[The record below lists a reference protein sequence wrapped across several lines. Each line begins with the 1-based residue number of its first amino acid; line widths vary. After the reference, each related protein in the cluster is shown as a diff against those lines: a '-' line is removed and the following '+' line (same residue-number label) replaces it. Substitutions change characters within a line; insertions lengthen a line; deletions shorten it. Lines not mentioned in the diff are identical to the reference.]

1 MVSQSKANQKVRRCA
16 RGCKD
21 PKDSSVRLPLPCAH
35 NKSIQT
41 PSSNSAAIVNDSSA
55 AAAHEAS
62 SVASPAPD
70 PTAVALP
77 AAAPTAAGL
86 VDSPAAN
93 FAAAGPIASAINTGP
108 SSVPGPALSVAML
121 AAEAAAAAASALS
134 AFSSGEGTLETEIRA
149 PSPFRDNAMPTY
161 MEPGDDD
168 NGIGDGENSE
178 IGGGGSP
185 EPELALDLAR
195 SQEYA
200 LKHFKYESNADERVR
215 VIKRGVWRLIEQGA
229 KLSRRTDLAVVVA
242 VAPLDNGKSSV
253 ADVVYVSPNLCDT
266 ARPALRSMAED
277 FQNEFKQTMH
287 KYREAG
293 RVDVGQ
299 QLQANKKLMAEKA
312 KLQDENAQLRAQ
324 LRRLAPSTSSSSTN
338 TASSLVTSAATS
350 AATSSPFLQ
359 TDGEDQEV

>member
-1 MVSQSKANQKVRRCA
+1 
-16 RGCKD
+16 
-21 PKDSSVRLPLPCAH
+21 
-35 NKSIQT
+35 
-41 PSSNSAAIVNDSSA
+41 
-55 AAAHEAS
+55 
-62 SVASPAPD
+62 
-70 PTAVALP
+70 
-77 AAAPTAAGL
+77 
-86 VDSPAAN
+86 
-93 FAAAGPIASAINTGP
+93 
-108 SSVPGPALSVAML
+108 ML
-121 AAEAAAAAASALS
+121 AAEAAAAAAAALS

-149 PSPFRDNAMPTY
+149 PSPFRDNPMPTY

-185 EPELALDLAR
+185 EPELAPAPGADHETNAEPSKGKKRARVNPRVEKLTDHEQRLIWLDLAR

-312 KLQDENAQLRAQ
+312 KLQNENAQLRAQ

-338 TASSLVTSAATS
+338 TVSTLVTSAATS
-350 AATSSPFLQ
+350 AATSSPFPQ